1 MRGIGTLVNV
11 LAVVLGGLLGAKLG
25 TYLRPKVSETLMHAC
40 GLATIFIGI
49 SGTLSQMF
57 TVENGRTLS
66 ADGTML
72 IILSLVLGGLLGE
85 MVDLEKRL
93 DRTGEKLR
101 QLVHAKNDSRFV
113 DGFVSASLI
122 ICIGAMAVVGSIQDG
137 LTGNGE
143 TLYAKSVLDLII
155 VMVLASTM
163 GIGAAFSAV
172 SVGVYQGLI
181 TLFAVWVAPLLSDSL
196 IQNLSMVGSVL
207 IFAVGCNVAFG
218 KKFRVGNLLPALL
231 VPVFW
236 EVIDRF
242 WL

>member
-1 MRGIGTLVNV
+1 
-11 LAVVLGGLLGAKLG
+11 
-25 TYLRPKVSETLMHAC
+25 
-40 GLATIFIGI
+40 
-49 SGTLSQMF
+49 
-57 TVENGRTLS
+57 
-66 ADGTML
+66 
-72 IILSLVLGGLLGE
+72 
-85 MVDLEKRL
+85 
-93 DRTGEKLR
+93 
-101 QLVHAKNDSRFV
+101 
-113 DGFVSASLI
+113 
-122 ICIGAMAVVGSIQDG
+122 MAVVGSIQDG
-137 LTGNGE
+137 LIGNGE

-236 EVIDRF
+236 EVIDRL